1 MGDPERQ
8 RQHHGVGCPATPRH
22 PGTCPGP
29 AVEGRPSRSRLGW
42 PAVFLTVAAVAGCG
56 GSGVHAQTGPV
67 TSAPTVPSPTVTTQS
82 AQQQAAAA
90 AIARVIDY
98 EKVLGELATT
108 PSMSLDTLYTVA
120 AQPDVADEVRSLLQQ
135 RAAHDTQT
143 GSGQVTSS
151 KVDSISLANDAQ
163 SQPPVYPRVQVTAC
177 VDVSS
182 VQGFDP
188 SGKSIVAKG
197 RLPFLL
203 TKLTLTNS
211 RYPDSSGWL
220 VSTVSDEEKP
230 ACHV

>member
-1 MGDPERQ
+1 M
-8 RQHHGVGCPATPRH
+8 
-22 PGTCPGP
+22 
-29 AVEGRPSRSRLGW
+29 
-42 PAVFLTVAAVAGCG
+42 VAAVAGCG

-67 TSAPTVPSPTVTTQS
+67 TSDPKVPSRTVTTRT
-82 AQQQAAAA
+82 AQQQAGAA

-120 AQPDVADEVRSLLQQ
+120 AQPDVADEIRSLLQQ
-135 RAAHDTQT
+135 RAAHDTQA

-151 KVDSISLANDAQ
+151 KVESVSLTNDPQ
-163 SQPPVYPRVQVTAC
+163 SQPPAYPRVHVTAC

-188 SGKSIVAKG
+188 SGKSIVAAG
-197 RLPFLL
+197 RMPFLL
-203 TKLTLTNS
+203 TELTLTNT

-230 ACHV
+230 TCHV